1 MATGSLP
8 GVCCLCPQTPYG
20 PRTPSVASYTDPTG
34 YTYHLCERHYRPIRR
49 WLARL
54 AEREAKRRRGGILTA
69 EDFLRHDPD
78 GG

>member
-1 MATGSLP
+1 MATGSTP

-49 WLARL
+49 WLGRL
-54 AEREAKRRRGGILTA
+54 AEREAKRRASILTA
-69 EDFLRHDPD
+69 ADIVGPRR
-78 GG
+78 

>member
-1 MATGSLP
+1 MATGSTP

-20 PRTPSVASYTDPTG
+20 PRTPSVAAYTDPTG

-49 WLARL
+49 WLLRL

-69 EDFLRHDPD
+69 EDFLAREPD
-78 GG
+78 EC

>member
-8 GVCCLCPQTPYG
+8 GVCCLCPHDHARGTWV
-20 PRTPSVASYTDPTG
+20 PSVGTFTDRTG
-34 YTYHLCERHYRPIRR
+34 YTYHLCERHYRPIRA

-69 EDFLRHDPD
+69 EDFLRHDP
-78 GG
+78 